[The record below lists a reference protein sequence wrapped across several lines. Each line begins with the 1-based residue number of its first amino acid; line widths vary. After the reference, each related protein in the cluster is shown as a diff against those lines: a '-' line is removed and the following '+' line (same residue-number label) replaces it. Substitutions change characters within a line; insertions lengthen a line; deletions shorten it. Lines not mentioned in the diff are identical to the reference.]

1 MAFVKIMISTL
12 LIISLGVM
20 SFIRSSLY
28 ESDVTLWRD
37 AVAKSPGKYRP
48 NNEAGDSLG
57 KTDRLDEAI
66 RYLERAI
73 AINPN
78 EPAALNNLANIY
90 NRQDRRGEA
99 LALIH
104 RALFLDPG
112 HVPARYNLAIYYYE
126 KGMTAEASREYAT
139 IIQLEPESKEADF
152 ARQMLFLMQQRLQ

>member
-1 MAFVKIMISTL
+1 MANVKIMLSML
-12 LIISLGVM
+12 LIVSLGAM
-20 SFIRSSLY
+20 SFLRASLY

-37 AVAKSPGKYRP
+37 AVAKSPVKYRP

-99 LALIH
+99 LALID
-104 RALFLDPG
+104 RALSLDPA
-112 HVPARYNLAIYYYE
+112 HVPARFNLAMYYYE
-126 KGMTAEASREYAT
+126 KGMTAEASREYVM
-139 IIQLEPESKEADF
+139 IIQLEPQSKEADF
-152 ARQMLFLMQQRLQ
+152 ARQMLVLMQQRLQ